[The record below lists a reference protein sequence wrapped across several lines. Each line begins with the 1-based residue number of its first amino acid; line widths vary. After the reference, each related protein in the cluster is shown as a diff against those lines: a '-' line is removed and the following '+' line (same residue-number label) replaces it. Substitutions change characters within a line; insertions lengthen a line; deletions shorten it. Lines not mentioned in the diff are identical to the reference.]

1 MDWIN
6 LTSEAQLEEINQKSF
21 ETQIKAILL
30 FKHSTRCSIST
41 MALSRLERNWKLSNV
56 LVPAYNLNLLQYPTV
71 SSKIAEQFN
80 VRHESPQVLLIK
92 NGKCIYNASH
102 SAITA
107 AEIESTL
114 G

>member
-1 MDWIN
+1 MDWLN
-6 LTSEAQLEEINQKSF
+6 LTSVTQLEEINQKSF

-41 MALSRLERNWKLSNV
+41 MALSRLERNWKLSNE
-56 LVPAYNLNLLQYPTV
+56 LVPVYNLNLLQYPSV

-92 NGKCIYNASH
+92 NGKCIYYASH
-102 SAITA
+102 SSITA
-107 AEIESTL
+107 AEIESSL

>member
-1 MDWIN
+1 MDWLN
-6 LTSEAQLEEINQKSF
+6 LTSVTQLEEINQKSF

-41 MALSRLERNWKLSNV
+41 MALSRLERNWKLSNK
-56 LVPAYNLNLLQYPTV
+56 LVPAYNLNLLQYPAV
-71 SSKIAEQFN
+71 SSEIAEQFN

-107 AEIESTL
+107 AEIESSL